1 MRFMMLMY
9 PDAQAEAGVMP
20 SAQLMEAMIKYNGE
34 LGKAGVLLALDGLQP
49 TSKGVR
55 VMFDGGKP
63 RVVDGPFT
71 ESKEIVGGYWIIEV
85 KSKEEAIEWA
95 RRVPLEGD
103 SFIELRPMF
112 ELSELTDELREVAIR
127 EIGKVAPEKVAR
139 HFPDRQP

>member
-9 PDAQAEAGVMP
+9 PGGQAEAGVMP
-20 SAQLMEAMIKYNGE
+20 TAKQMEDMIKYNGE

-55 VMFDGGKP
+55 VTFEGGKP
-63 RVVDGPFT
+63 RVIDGPFT

-112 ELSELTDELREVAIR
+112 ELSELTDDLREVAIR
-127 EIGKVAPEKVAR
+127 EIGKVAPEKIAK

>member
-9 PDAQAEAGVMP
+9 PDRQAEAGVMP
-20 SAQLMEAMIKYNGE
+20 SAQQMENVIKYNGE

-49 TSKGVR
+49 TSKGAR
-55 VMFDGGKP
+55 VKFDGGKP
-63 RVVDGPFT
+63 RVIDGPFT

-103 SFIELRPMF
+103 AFIEVRPMI
-112 ELSELTDELREVAIR
+112 EISDLSGDLREVAVR
-127 EIGKVAPEKVAR
+127 EIGKIAPEKVA
-139 HFPDRQP
+139 HLQGDQP